1 MKLPEHILIIRLSA
15 LGDVAMVI
23 PVLKEFAQ
31 AYSEVKLTV
40 LSRPFFKPIFDEIP
54 NCNFLEAD
62 VYGRHKGLGLFR
74 LAREAKS
81 LGVDAVADLHS
92 VIRSKVITAYLRHIY
107 GIPTAT
113 IDKGRK
119 EKKALINANGG
130 AIFPL
135 KTTHQRYAD
144 VFSDLGFPIKLK
156 ESGYRL
162 RKPLNPR
169 LRSLIEP
176 LQKKLIGIAPFA
188 AHAGKEYPFQ
198 MMEEVVSGLDAMHN
212 CHIFM
217 FGGGKRE
224 VEILSSFEKVFPSV
238 TNIAGQLTF
247 MDELSLISNLDAMVS
262 MDSGNGHLAAMY
274 GVPVITL
281 WGVTHPYAGFK
292 PYEQPDT
299 NQLCADRKK
308 FPLVPTSIYGNKYPQ
323 GYSKAM
329 ETISPEEVIAAIL
342 RVT

>member
-1 MKLPEHILIIRLSA
+1 MI
-15 LGDVAMVI
+15 I
-23 PVLKEFAQ
+23 PVLKEFVH
-31 AYSEVKLTV
+31 AYPEVKLTV
-40 LSRPFFKPIFDEIP
+40 LSRPFYKPIFSEIP

-62 VYGRHKGLGLFR
+62 VYGRHKGLGLLK
-74 LAREAKS
+74 LAREARS
-81 LGVDAVADLHS
+81 LGVDAVADLHG
-92 VIRSKVITAYLRHIY
+92 VIRSKIITAYLRHIN
-107 GIPTAT
+107 GIPTST

-119 EKKALINANGG
+119 EKKALINAKGG
-130 AIFPL
+130 VIFSL

-144 VFSDLGFPIKLK
+144 VFSDLGFPVRLK
-156 ESGYRL
+156 EMGGRI

-188 AHAGKEYPFQ
+188 AHDGKEYPFQ
-198 MMEEVVSGLDAMHN
+198 MMEEVISGLDSMRD

-224 VEILSSFEKVFPSV
+224 IEILSSFEKVFPSV

-247 MDELSLISNLDAMVS
+247 EDELSLISNLDAMVS
-262 MDSGNGHLAAMY
+262 MDSGNGHLATMY

-292 PYEQPDT
+292 PYDQPDT

-308 FPLVPTSIYGNKYPQ
+308 FPLIPTSIYGNKYPQ
-323 GYSKAM
+323 GYDKAM
-329 ETISPEEVIAAIL
+329 ETISPEDVIAAIL
-342 RVT
+342 RVS